1 MYPEMTKGG
10 YNANFA
16 AATAA
21 AGGTVGIIIPP
32 SIIFIVYGFL
42 MNLSISDPFIAGL
55 IPGCLMV
62 VAMQVACW
70 IICQRNGWGHLVQ
83 FQLLRSLKTSLGA
96 WLGFFAIFLDIWG
109 IYTAAFSPTEAAGV
123 TAGFSLLAELG
134 QASGRERVVQD
145 G

>member
-42 MNLSISDPFIAGL
+42 MNLSISDLFIAGL
-55 IPGCLMV
+55 IPGCIMV

-70 IICQRNGWGHLVQ
+70 IICQRNAWGHLVQ
-83 FQLLRSLKTSLGA
+83 FTLLRSLKTALGA
-96 WLGFFAIFLDIWG
+96 WFGFFAIR
-109 IYTAAFSPTEAAGV
+109 SE
-123 TAGFSLLAELG
+123 
-134 QASGRERVVQD
+134 ERRVGKACIRTCCLRWSQEP
-145 G
+145 